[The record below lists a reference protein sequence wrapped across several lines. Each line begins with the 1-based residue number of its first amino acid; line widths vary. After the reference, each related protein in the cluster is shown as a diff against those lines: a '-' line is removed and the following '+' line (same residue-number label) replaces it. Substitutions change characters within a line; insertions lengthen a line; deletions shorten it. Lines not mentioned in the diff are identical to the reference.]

1 MPLAA
6 LASLFA
12 APTLT
17 DAEDA
22 AIDAAVATL
31 ADSDA
36 EPVEVPTPASCMS
49 RVGAGSDARSGVTPG
64 EAEPD
69 AASGAEPDAEP
80 ALEADAEADLEPD
93 RHALSLLRDHLQREA
108 NAAHLPVRF
117 YIRERVERRER
128 VEAPA
133 VEGRRASKPTVVTTI
148 VPAAVIAARVKVT
161 APMG

>member
-1 MPLAA
+1 MPLHA

-17 DAEDA
+17 EAEDA

-31 ADSDA
+31 ADPDA

-49 RVGAGSDARSGVTPG
+49 RVGAGSGVTPG

-80 ALEADAEADLEPD
+80 ALEADLEPD

-108 NAAHLPVRF
+108 NAANLPVRF
-117 YIRERVERRER
+117 YIRERVERKER

-133 VEGRRASKPTVVTTI
+133 VEGRRAPKPTVVI
-148 VPAAVIAARVKVT
+148 VVVPAAVIAARVKVT
-161 APMG
+161 APRG

>member
-31 ADSDA
+31 ADPDA

-49 RVGAGSDARSGVTPG
+49 RVGAGSDASSGVTPG
-64 EAEPD
+64 
-69 AASGAEPDAEP
+69 GAEPDAEP
-80 ALEADAEADLEPD
+80 APEADPEAEPEADLEPD

-108 NAAHLPVRF
+108 NAANLPVRF
-117 YIRERVERRER
+117 YIRERVERKER

-133 VEGRRASKPTVVTTI
+133 VEGRRAPKPTVVI
-148 VPAAVIAARVKVT
+148 VVVPAAVIAARVKVT
-161 APMG
+161 APKG

>member
-6 LASLFA
+6 LAALFA

-17 DAEDA
+17 EAEDA

-31 ADSDA
+31 ADPDA

-64 EAEPD
+64 ET
-69 AASGAEPDAEP
+69 EPDAEP

-108 NAAHLPVRF
+108 NAANLPVRF
-117 YIRERVERRER
+117 YIRERAEHEER

-133 VEGRRASKPTVVTTI
+133 VEGRRRATTKPTITI

-161 APMG
+161 APKG